1 MKPILLLLTL
11 LCGHLS
17 AADLVS
23 ETLPIV
29 AAPDFKSPL
38 DAPWKIVHGTYE
50 PKDGVLVCAEN
61 PENKHVAV
69 IWHQVGWNTGVIEC
83 EFRFDGSKSLIL
95 GCDGQ
100 TEKGLAHIG
109 RVVITPK
116 MISLADDAAKPSH
129 TLAKEVADLASGQWH
144 KLRFEWKGDQI
155 AVRVN
160 GIAIQAQHPYLATGK
175 TRSWFAVGGQTASIR
190 ALKISGK

>member
-1 MKPILLLLTL
+1 MKLLLLLLTL

-17 AADLVS
+17 AADLVN

-38 DAPWKIVHGTYE
+38 DANWKIVHGTYE
-50 PKDGVLVCAEN
+50 PKDGVLVCAEK

-69 IWHQVGWNTGVIEC
+69 IWHQVGWNTGLIEC
-83 EFRFDGSKSLIL
+83 EFRFDGSKSLII

-100 TEKGLAHIG
+100 TEKGLTHVG
-109 RVVITPK
+109 RVVVTPK
-116 MISLADDAAKPSH
+116 MISLADDATKPSH
-129 TLAKEVADLASGQWH
+129 TLAKEAADLASGQWH

-160 GIAIQAQHPYLATGK
+160 DIAIQAQHPYLATGK
-175 TRSWFAVGGQTASIR
+175 TRSWFAVGGQAASIR